1 MSEKLTDEAE
11 VLFRQVHPT
20 FYENGVPSSQPFKPT
35 EKDEN
40 LLSLDR
46 SSLTSPAASHD
57 AYVASGLMSS
67 AVYGLSV
74 GEFETQSI
82 DCRADPIEAKE
93 GQSKNVAH
101 SVADFSPH
109 KTSQQKNIAK
119 RLKLKAISRGRL
131 HPPE

>member
-1 MSEKLTDEAE
+1 MRSANRWRLDS
-11 VLFRQVHPT
+11 LGG
-20 FYENGVPSSQPFKPT
+20 GVF
-35 EKDEN
+35 
-40 LLSLDR
+40 
-46 SSLTSPAASHD
+46 AAHS
-57 AYVASGLMSS
+57 AYVAGGLLSS

-74 GEFETQSI
+74 GEFGTQGV
-82 DCRADPIEAKE
+82 DCRADPIEEKA

-131 HPPE
+131 HPPESKTMPNPASPIRTD